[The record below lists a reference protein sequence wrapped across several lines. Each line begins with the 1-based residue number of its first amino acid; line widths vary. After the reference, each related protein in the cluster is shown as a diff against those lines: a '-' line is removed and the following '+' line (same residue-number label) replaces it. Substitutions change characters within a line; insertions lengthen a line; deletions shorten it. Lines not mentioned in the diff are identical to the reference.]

1 MKQKGWIKLY
11 REILDNPTVM
21 KDGDHLAVWVW
32 LLMNATSKRKPV
44 RFGGEQIYL
53 NPGELTTG
61 RRKIAKALNISEYK
75 VQRILSMF
83 EESNQ
88 ISQQTDRQ
96 CRLISIINWDKF
108 QVHNGFNENTQKNKK
123 TAQQTHNGLH
133 NGLQGD
139 SPYISS
145 LNGDDGHYSAQRNAQ
160 DLHNDPPTN
169 RQRPDTKQEREK
181 GRIEREYTRT
191 PSFEEVKDYVQQ
203 MNYEMDP
210 EAFFDYYEETGWMK
224 KNGQLIKDWKASVRT
239 WARREREF
247 KRSGKYGNGSKP
259 VEPPKYKVFGPEE
272 KIDAVAMPD
281 NVRAAVNKI
290 LK

>member
-53 NPGELTTG
+53 KPGELTTG
-61 RRKIAKALNISEYK
+61 RKKIAKALHISEYK

-83 EESNQ
+83 EESHQ
-88 ISQQTDRQ
+88 IAQQTDRQ
-96 CRLISIINWDKF
+96 CRLISILNWDKF
-108 QVHNGFNENTQKNKK
+108 QVHNGFEENTQKNKK
-123 TAQQTHNGLH
+123 SAQQTHNGQ
-133 NGLQGD
+133 QGD
-139 SPYISS
+139 SPY
-145 LNGDDGHYSAQRNAQ
+145 AQAFYMDWYGNCAQ
-160 DLHNDPPTN
+160 DLHNEPPTN

-210 EAFFDYYEETGWMK
+210 EAFFDYYEETGWTK
-224 KNGQLIKDWKASVRT
+224 KNGQPIRDWKASVRT

-247 KRSGKYGNGSKP
+247 KKTGKYGNGSKP